1 MNPTLYSRHA
11 KRLFDATVSAF
22 GLVLLS
28 PLLLLVA
35 IAVRLTSP
43 GPALFSQTRTG
54 FHEKPFPILKFRSM
68 KAAPANAAAP
78 LLTAQGDSR
87 ITPLGRWLRKTK
99 IDELPQ
105 LLNVLAGHMSL
116 VGPRPEVPRYT
127 SRYTP
132 AQRKVFAARPGITGP
147 SIILNEEELMATHP
161 DTEAFYLSTILPAKL
176 AVDLSYC
183 ERIRFRKDLRILFV
197 TLSRLFYRPALPPSQ
212 KDVIVHL
219 AAGTSQISSSR

>member
-1 MNPTLYSRHA
+1 MRLTFYSRYA
-11 KRLFDATVSAF
+11 KRLFDAAVSAA
-22 GLVLLS
+22 GLVLLG

-35 IAVRLTSP
+35 IAVRFTSR

-54 FHEKPFPILKFRSM
+54 LGERPFRILKFRSM
-68 KAAPANAAAP
+68 QVAPAGAAA
-78 LLTAQGDSR
+78 LLTAAGDSR
-87 ITPLGRWLRKTK
+87 VTPLGRWLRKTK

-105 LLNVLAGHMSL
+105 LLNVLAGDMSL

-132 AQRKVFAARPGITGP
+132 AQKKVFSARPGITGP
-147 SIILNEEELMATHP
+147 SIILNEEELMASHP
-161 DTEAFYLSTILPAKL
+161 DTEAFYLSTILPAKV

-183 ERIRFRKDLRILFV
+183 ERIRFREDLRILFV
-197 TLSRLFYRPALPPSQ
+197 TLSRLFYRPALAPSQ

-219 AAGTSQISSSR
+219 AAGSSQISSSR

>member
-1 MNPTLYSRHA
+1 MKPTFYSRHA
-11 KRLFDATVSAF
+11 KRLFDAVLSAA

-35 IAVRLTSP
+35 IAVRLTSS

-54 FHEKPFPILKFRSM
+54 LSEKPFPILKFRSM
-68 KAAPANAAAP
+68 QIASAGAAA
-78 LLTAQGDSR
+78 LLTAAGDSR

-105 LLNVLAGHMSL
+105 LFNVLAGHMSL

-127 SRYTP
+127 ARYTP
-132 AQRKVFAARPGITGP
+132 AQKKVFAARPGITGP
-147 SIILNEEELMATHP
+147 SIILNEEELMAAHP

-183 ERIRFRKDLRILFV
+183 ARIRFREDLRILLV
-197 TLSRLFYRPALPPSQ
+197 TLSRLFYRPALPPQ

-219 AAGTSQISSSR
+219 AAGPSQISSGR